1 MNINF
6 CLANKQGAKIVK
18 ASESANKKGQDI
30 TTLPLLIRNF
40 PELISRKCKFD
51 PELNKEITEVCN
63 LSQIFFR

>member
-30 TTLPLLIRNF
+30 ATMPLLIKNSYR
-40 PELISRKCKFD
+40 LISCKCKFD
-51 PELNKEITEVCN
+51 TNLNEEITEVCN
-63 LSQIFFR
+63 LSQIFFS

>member
-30 TTLPLLIRNF
+30 ATLP
-40 PELISRKCKFD
+40 
-51 PELNKEITEVCN
+51 
-63 LSQIFFR
+63 SQIKNPLIINRL